1 MRSSGFRMR
10 AEVEAFRELALGQA
24 QRLGLDAQGVEF
36 REVGL
41 PELHAIAA
49 YGLPARFRHWT
60 RGGIYQR
67 LRLQEGLG
75 LLRLYEL
82 VVHTRPPQAF
92 LLRSNAIGEQIGVI
106 AHVLGH
112 VDFFRHSAHLRD
124 IGGEMGEAAL
134 LHRRRIEGYR
144 QRWGEEAVEEVLD
157 RALMLENHVAP
168 TGAEDLLGVIGQ
180 SAALLPWQRDCVA
193 MVRREALYFQ
203 ALRRTKII
211 NEGWA
216 TFWHL
221 RLMRLLPVGERA
233 FLDFLRMHLD
243 VAEMGPGA
251 AQNPY
256 ALGLLLFE
264 RAARA
269 SGTPA
274 AGVPEGEA
282 LEALRLMREVEDDLA
297 FVRNHLTEAIAREIG
312 LGAGDEGG
320 AEQAIAALLRQIAS
334 GGRPLIRVAES
345 GPSVLRLLH
354 VHDGRDL
361 DVGEAEAVLG
371 EAAALLG
378 TPVELLTAVQGE
390 RLRLRH
396 DGRTIARSAL

>member
-1 MRSSGFRMR
+1 MR
-10 AEVEAFRELALGQA
+10 AEVEAFSERALLEA
-24 QRLGLDAQGVEF
+24 ERLGLDAQGVVF

-60 RGGIYQR
+60 RGGIYQA

-92 LLRSNAIGEQIGVI
+92 LLRSNAVGEQMGVI

-112 VDFFRHSAHLRD
+112 VDFFRHSAHLRG
-124 IGGEMGEAAL
+124 IGDEMGEIAL

-144 QRWGEEAVEEVLD
+144 QCYGEEVVEQVLD
-157 RALMLENHVAP
+157 RAIMLENHVAAA
-168 TGAEDLLGVIGQ
+168 GAEDLLGAVERGG
-180 SAALLPWQRDCVA
+180 ALLPWQRDCVA
-193 MVRREALYFQ
+193 MVRREALYFA

-221 RLMRLLPVGERA
+221 RLMRSLPVGERD
-233 FLDFLRMHLD
+233 FLDFLRLHLG
-243 VAEMGPGA
+243 VADRGPQV

-269 SGTPA
+269 
-274 AGVPEGEA
+274 AGVAPGEVPVGEA
-282 LEALRLMREVEDDLA
+282 LEHLRLMREVEDDLA
-297 FVRNHLTEAIAREIG
+297 FVRNHLTQAVAQEIG
-312 LGAGDEGG
+312 LGAEGEGG
-320 AEQAIAALLRQIAS
+320 VEQAIAALLRHIAS
-334 GGRPLIRVAES
+334 GGRPLIRIAES
-345 GPSVLRLLH
+345 GASGLRLLH

-361 DVGEAEAVLG
+361 DLAEAGAVLG
-371 EAAALLG
+371 EFAVLFGA
-378 TPVELLTAVQGE
+378 PVELLTAVQGE

-396 DGRTIARSAL
+396 DGRTIARTAL